1 MGAAKQ
7 ASTTARTTAA
17 DVDVSEVHD
26 FFTGIELI
34 SYEDL
39 GFADRFEAYKPLEA
53 EVTTIGGGLPV
64 NTSGGLT
71 AKGHPPGATG
81 VAQCVELF
89 AQLRGEA
96 VNQVD
101 GARVPLA
108 HDLGGPTAVAP
119 VTILEGSGAHGR

>member
-1 MGAAKQ
+1 MTPG
-7 ASTTARTTAA
+7 
-17 DVDVSEVHD
+17 DVDVSEVQD

-34 SYEDL
+34 SYEGL
-39 GFADRFEAYKPLEA
+39 GFADRFEAYKLLEA

-71 AKGHPPGATG
+71 ANGHPPGATG
-81 VAQCVELF
+81 LAQCVEHF

-96 VNQVD
+96 VNRID
-101 GARVPLA
+101 GARIGFA
-108 HDLGGPTAVAP
+108 HNLGGPTAVAA